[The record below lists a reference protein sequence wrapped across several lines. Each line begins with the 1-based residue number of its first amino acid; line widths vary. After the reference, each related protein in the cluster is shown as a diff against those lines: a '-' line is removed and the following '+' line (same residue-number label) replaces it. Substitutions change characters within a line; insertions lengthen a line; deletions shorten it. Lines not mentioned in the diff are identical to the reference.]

1 MKRIFSVICIIVPL
15 FSFARDIPGSA
26 LTTDII
32 KDIQSGMKPGP
43 EDYAI
48 MNAIVNNKLTDLCL
62 NHRFLA
68 RHNNLFTHKIKTRGI
83 TDQKRS
89 GRCWLFAGLNVLRPR
104 VIKKYNLKNFEFS
117 QTYLFFW
124 DKLEKANRFLE
135 FIIDSRDRNLLDRE
149 LSLFL
154 DRPVFDGG
162 YWSYVVNLIDKYGV
176 VPRSAMPETYNSNNS
191 WVMNRIIS
199 QKLRE
204 DAVILRKLA
213 KDGAGTDILRQKKVG
228 MLKTIYRILILNL
241 GEPPSRFIW
250 RYEDKDGN
258 ISPPESYTPKKFY
271 QDVVGIDIKDYVAI
285 FNYPGKEFNRLYQ
298 CDNVRNIVEC
308 ADPVYANL
316 DIKIMEELTMKS
328 VLDDEPVWFAC
339 DIIKDRDSKNGI
351 LSPRIFDYQSLYK
364 ITIVLNKE
372 ERILFHESG
381 GNHAM
386 VFMGVDIKKDK
397 PVKWWV
403 EDSHGK
409 KKGDNGHWV
418 MYNDWFDEYVYAVII
433 NKRYLPKRIRD
444 IFKEKP
450 THLPPWDPMA
460 TLLRGE

>member
-1 MKRIFSVICIIVPL
+1 MKLSYLAIFFLTSL
-15 FSFARDIPGSA
+15 FLFGQTGGTGS
-26 LTTDII
+26 LTKDII
-32 KDIQSGMKPGP
+32 ENIQNQVRLKP

-48 MNAIVNNKLTDLCL
+48 MNAITNNKLTELSL
-62 NHRFLA
+62 NHRFLS
-68 RHNNLFTHKIKTRGI
+68 RHNNLFTHRIKTKGI

-89 GRCWLFAGLNVLRPR
+89 GRCWLFAGLNVLRPK
-104 VIKKYNLKNFEFS
+104 VIEKYKLKNFEFS

-135 FIIDSRDRNLLDRE
+135 FIIESRDRDLLDRE
-149 LSLFL
+149 LSIFL

-176 VPRSAMPETYNSNNS
+176 VPKSAMPETYNSKNS
-191 WVMNRIIS
+191 WVMNRMIS
-199 QKLRE
+199 RKLRE

-213 KDGAGTDILRQKKVG
+213 DDGAGPDRLRQEKIE
-228 MLKTIYRILILNL
+228 MLKTIYRILVLNL
-241 GEPPSRFIW
+241 GEPPKEFTW

-258 ISPPESYTPKKFY
+258 VSKPETYTPREFY
-271 QDVVGIDIKDYVAI
+271 EKVVGVDIRDYVAL

-298 CDNVRNIVEC
+298 CDNVRNIFEYP
-308 ADPVYANL
+308 DPVYANL
-316 DIKIMEELTMKS
+316 DIRALEDYTLKS

-339 DIIKDRDSKNGI
+339 DIIQDRDSEHGI
-351 LSPRIFDYQSLYK
+351 LSTRVFDYQSLYGVEMK
-364 ITIVLNKE
+364 IDKQN
-372 ERILFHESG
+372 RIFFRESS

-386 VFMGVDIKKDK
+386 VFTGVDVKDAK

-409 KKGDNGHWV
+409 DSGDNGHWV

-433 NKRYLPKRIRD
+433 NKKYLPKKVQK
-444 IFKEKP
+444 IFQQKP
-450 THLPPWDPMA
+450 VHLPPWDPMA